1 MTKVTKTEIMN
12 EVYDLILNANVT
24 QDERAILV
32 NFKNRVTDKNF
43 ANELMGLAAGLRQL
57 GIKNLAAQKKMSP
70 ETSAFYKK
78 IATLWATRIKLG
90 ARLGHDWRNI
100 LS

>member
-1 MTKVTKTEIMN
+1 MTKITEAEIMN

-57 GIKNLAAQKKMSP
+57 GIKNLAAQKKMSL

-78 IATLWATRIKLG
+78 IATYGQQELNWARGLAMTGVIF
-90 ARLGHDWRNI
+90 
-100 LS
+100 

>member
-57 GIKNLAAQKKMSP
+57 GIKNLATQKKMSP

-78 IATLWATRIKLG
+78 IATYGQQELNWARGLAMTGVIF
-90 ARLGHDWRNI
+90 
-100 LS
+100 

>member
-43 ANELMGLAAGLRQL
+43 ANELMRLAVGLRQL

-78 IATLWATRIKLG
+78 IATYGQQELNWARGLAMTGVIF
-90 ARLGHDWRNI
+90 
-100 LS
+100 

>member
-57 GIKNLAAQKKMSP
+57 DIKNLAAQKKMSP

-78 IATLWATRIKLG
+78 IADYGQRELNWARGLAMTGVIF
-90 ARLGHDWRNI
+90 
-100 LS
+100 

>member
-32 NFKNRVTDKNF
+32 NFKNHVNDKNF
-43 ANELMGLAAGLRQL
+43 ANELMRLAAGLRQL
-57 GIKNLAAQKKMSP
+57 AIKNLVAQKKMSP

-78 IATLWATRIKLG
+78 IATYGQQELNWARGLAMTGVIF
-90 ARLGHDWRNI
+90 
-100 LS
+100 

>member
-43 ANELMGLAAGLRQL
+43 ANELMRLAAGLRQL

-78 IATLWATRIKLG
+78 IATYGQQELNWARGLAMTGVIF
-90 ARLGHDWRNI
+90 
-100 LS
+100 

>member
-1 MTKVTKTEIMN
+1 MTKITEAEIMN

-32 NFKNRVTDKNF
+32 NFKDRVT
-43 ANELMGLAAGLRQL
+43 A
-57 GIKNLAAQKKMSP
+57 KNLAAQKKMSP

-78 IATLWATRIKLG
+78 IATYGQQELNWARGLAMTSVIF
-90 ARLGHDWRNI
+90 
-100 LS
+100 

>member
-78 IATLWATRIKLG
+78 IATYGQQELNWARGLAMTSVIF
-90 ARLGHDWRNI
+90 
-100 LS
+100 

>member
-12 EVYDLILNANVT
+12 EVYDLILNTNVT

-32 NFKNRVTDKNF
+32 NFKNHVNDKNF
-43 ANELMGLAAGLRQL
+43 ANELMRLAAGLRQL
-57 GIKNLAAQKKMSP
+57 AIKNLAAQKKMSP

-78 IATLWATRIKLG
+78 IATYGQQELNWARGLAMTGVIF
-90 ARLGHDWRNI
+90 
-100 LS
+100 

>member
-24 QDERAILV
+24 QDERTILV
-32 NFKNRVTDKNF
+32 NFKNHVNDKNF

-70 ETSAFYKK
+70 ETRAFYKK
-78 IATLWATRIKLG
+78 IATYGQQELNWARGLAMTGVIF
-90 ARLGHDWRNI
+90 
-100 LS
+100 

>member
-32 NFKNRVTDKNF
+32 NFKNHVNDKNF
-43 ANELMGLAAGLRQL
+43 ANELMGLASGLRQL
-57 GIKNLAAQKKMSP
+57 AIKNLAAQKKMSL

-78 IATLWATRIKLG
+78 IATYGQQEL
-90 ARLGHDWRNI
+90 N
-100 LS
+100 

>member
-1 MTKVTKTEIMN
+1 MTKVTEAEIMN

-32 NFKNRVTDKNF
+32 NFKNHVNDKNF
-43 ANELMGLAAGLRQL
+43 ANELIGLAVELRQL
-57 GIKNLAAQKKMSP
+57 GIKNLAAQKKMSL

-78 IATLWATRIKLG
+78 IATYGQQELNWARGLAMTSVIF
-90 ARLGHDWRNI
+90 
-100 LS
+100 

>member
-32 NFKNRVTDKNF
+32 N
-43 ANELMGLAAGLRQL
+43 
-57 GIKNLAAQKKMSP
+57 
-70 ETSAFYKK
+70 Y
-78 IATLWATRIKLG
+78 
-90 ARLGHDWRNI
+90 
-100 LS
+100 

>member
-12 EVYDLILNANVT
+12 EVYDLILNTNVT

-57 GIKNLAAQKKMSP
+57 GIKNLAAQKKMSL

-78 IATLWATRIKLG
+78 IADYGQRELNWARGLAMTGVIF
-90 ARLGHDWRNI
+90 
-100 LS
+100 

>member
-1 MTKVTKTEIMN
+1 MTKMTKTEIMN
-12 EVYDLILNANVT
+12 EVYDLILNTNVT

-78 IATLWATRIKLG
+78 IATYGQQELNWARGLAMTGVIF
-90 ARLGHDWRNI
+90 
-100 LS
+100 

>member
-57 GIKNLAAQKKMSP
+57 GIKNLARKRKWVWKLVL
-70 ETSAFYKK
+70 F
-78 IATLWATRIKLG
+78 IK
-90 ARLGHDWRNI
+90 RLQIMGNE
-100 LS
+100 S